1 MRDNLKMLGARGVPF
16 CLYPQKELAMTIQLS
31 DHFTYSRLVRFT
43 LPSIAMMIFTSIYG
57 VVDGIFVSNFA
68 GKTAFAAINLI
79 IPYLMVFGTLGFMV
93 GTGGTA
99 LVSMTLGMGDRKKAN
114 EIFSLLTYTALIGGI
129 ALTILS
135 MVFMRPAARL
145 LGAEGQMLED
155 AVTYGY
161 IVQSVLTAYI
171 LQYAFQSFC
180 IAAEKPNLALN
191 MTLVSGCTNIVL
203 DALFVGAFRWGLI
216 GAAVAT
222 ALAQTAGAV
231 IPIVYFARKNPSLL
245 KLGKC
250 RFDGRALLRTA
261 TNGSSE
267 LMSNLSMSLV
277 SMLYNIQLMAYAGE
291 DGIAAYGVIMYVNF
305 IFIAVF
311 IGLSIGAAPI
321 IGFNHGA
328 QNHTELRNVLKKC
341 LTLLL
346 GFALVLTLAAELLA
360 RPLAGIFV
368 GYDETLHE
376 LTTRG
381 FRIYILS
388 FLLCG
393 FNIFGSSFFTALNN
407 GLISALISFLR
418 TLVFQIGAVLVL
430 PLIFKL
436 DGIWWSVVAAELGSL
451 MLTLWFMARYRHR
464 YHYA

>member
-1 MRDNLKMLGARGVPF
+1 
-16 CLYPQKELAMTIQLS
+16 MTIQLS
-31 DHFTYSRLVRFT
+31 DHFTYSRLLRFT

-68 GKTAFAAINLI
+68 GKTAFAAVNLI
-79 IPYLMVFGTLGFMV
+79 IPYLMVFSTLGFMV

-114 EIFSLLTYTALIGGI
+114 ELFSLLTYTALIGGALLTVLSI
-129 ALTILS
+129 A
-135 MVFMRPAARL
+135 FMRPAARL
-145 LGAEGQMLED
+145 LGGEGQMLED
-155 AVTYGY
+155 AVLYGC
-161 IVQSVLTAYI
+161 IVQAVLPAYI

-180 IAAEKPNLALN
+180 IAAEKPGLALT
-191 MTLVSGCTNIVL
+191 MTVVSGCTNIVL
-203 DALFVGAFRWGLI
+203 DALFVGVFHWGLV

-222 ALAQTAGAV
+222 AVAQVAGAL
-231 IPIVYFARKNPSLL
+231 IPLVYFIRPNSSLL
-245 KLGKC
+245 RLGRC
-250 RFDGRALLRTA
+250 SFDGKALLRTA

-277 SMLYNIQLMAYAGE
+277 SMLYNIQLMSYAGE
-291 DGIAAYGVIMYVNF
+291 DGIAAYGVIMYINF

-311 IGLSIGAAPI
+311 IGISIGSAPI

-328 QNHTELRNVLKKC
+328 ENHAELRNVLKKC
-341 LTLLL
+341 L
-346 GFALVLTLAAELLA
+346 VLIGSLAVVLAMAALAAA
-360 RPLAGIFV
+360 GPLAGIFV
-368 GYDETLHE
+368 GYDPQLHG
-376 LTTRG
+376 LTVRG

-418 TLVFQIGAVLVL
+418 TLVFQIGAVLLL
-430 PLIFKL
+430 PMLFGL

-451 MLTLWFMARYRHR
+451 ALTAFFMVKYRKR